1 MSADL
6 MEYFNKSPR
15 LGVLSTSSKDGK
27 VNSAV
32 YGSPHMIDEKTVLV
46 ATAQNRTFA
55 NLMENPYAS
64 YIVIEE
70 PAASTEPN
78 PNIEPP
84 TIMDWKGIRVYMKM
98 KEFQTSGQLLEM
110 IRSQIANFAGEEAA
124 KIIYAAVTLEI
135 YEVRPLVDFGQG
147 WEKSI

>member
-98 KEFQTSGQLLEM
+98 KEFQTSGQLLEI